1 MYNISTRYSI
11 ENDTIYCLKM
21 MNVMEI
27 CLMKTAIELCRKK
40 HNFVLPKVMW
50 HQTKRAYS
58 TLSVVKFLVMLYTEN
73 CQISVDFFHG
83 VIQKIQEEAFL

>member
-1 MYNISTRYSI
+1 MHNISTRYSI

-40 HNFVLPKVMW
+40 TQFCTSQGNVASDEEGIFNTFRCQVSRDAVYRK
-50 HQTKRAYS
+50 
-58 TLSVVKFLVMLYTEN
+58 LSN
-73 CQISVDFFHG
+73 IG
-83 VIQKIQEEAFL
+83 